1 MKFKVHSRLREDMTG
16 FRISLVC
23 MLAAGLIN
31 NFSPP
36 LTAQENWKEV
46 KVYSGRIDLP
56 TYEFTGR
63 EMEPPLFPSSTVDG
77 EYPLPQFIRPYK
89 PGGPSPASYDA
100 IFLENE
106 YLKLTVVPDLGGRI
120 YSLYDK
126 VNRREVFYK
135 NDVLKFSGVN
145 AKGAWLVG
153 NIELTGPHDMHML
166 TLKGEPYWFTRV
178 KRHQDG
184 SASLVI
190 SSIDPFYRMKVNFTA
205 RLVPGLAAMEL
216 TVFCYN
222 RRDKREPYMFWI
234 NAGVPVTRGS
244 RFVYPMTRTI
254 GHTTAEVANW
264 PYYSGVDFSWFKN
277 NNHMLGV
284 FGIDIYDNFL
294 GAYDYD
300 ADYGTFRF
308 ADRRVVTG
316 MKTWT
321 WGDSRY
327 AERITRGYTDNAG
340 PYIEIQSGRHVWD
353 GHYEWLIPHSY
364 EGWSEWWFP
373 VAGIGGF
380 TTTSRDVALNLEVN
394 ADPQG
399 KNSSVKIGL
408 SANRAMPGAVV
419 RVVSRCGRILDT
431 RADLAPGRPFNRTV
445 SGIAADSS
453 GLTGMRV
460 TVVDARGGEAL
471 DYLRPDQSPGGREY
485 TPFTRQLEKHG
496 KGPAEM
502 TVEELVL
509 DAETKIK
516 EMHTDA
522 GASLL
527 RQALS
532 RDSGHSRA
540 HLNLGIMH
548 YEQAQRDSALVHL
561 EQAIDRDPYADE
573 AHYYLALTRM
583 ELGDTLSAERSLY
596 YISRTGSYYSLREYM
611 LGRIAW
617 HRADEA
623 AAERHLLEAVR
634 ANGYN
639 LSARNLLALIY
650 RLDGRTQ
657 EALTQIEA
665 VEEIDP
671 TNRRAAAE
679 RLFLSG
685 KSEDSRN
692 LIALLGGQSQEA
704 LELAAD
710 YRLLARF
717 KEALEVLTLVERN
730 NRDPYGTPPVFY
742 YTKAC
747 CLETLGRSGQAAG
760 YYRKGRDSAGNLDR
774 FPFRPE
780 SLEPLARAL
789 VFDPG
794 DVTAR
799 FQLGCLLYHLGRR
812 EEAIEHWEKGVE
824 DAPGVFSLRRTLGM
838 AYYENGYGMDKA
850 AEHLEAAVRLN
861 PEHVRT
867 FTDLSYLY
875 SREGYLDQQVALL
888 KKALERSPED
898 DYIIEGLIN
907 ADLVKGDYAAAD
919 SLIRSHE
926 FAQRHRDYALRDKYR
941 FLHYGLAARA
951 YQKGEYKQAQSQ
963 IEIALFPPSSL
974 GADDFEFQS
983 APRLYY
989 YLGKV
994 LEKSGETVKAK
1005 EAYEKS
1011 IVGWDRLSG
1020 DRDSWNSENFY
1031 MALSLDRL
1039 GRHQPAQ
1046 RILQSMRNFALSQMS
1061 RRYRRHRAEA
1071 RYLLALVEK
1080 EKGNFA
1086 EAEKLFKEA
1095 VQLEPEM
1102 LGPRFEL
1109 RRDVVDP
1116 LPEQI
1121 RTGAR

>member
-1 MKFKVHSRLREDMTG
+1 MTG
-16 FRISLVC
+16 FRISLVWA
-23 MLAAGLIN
+23 LAAGLISM
-31 NFSPP
+31 FSHP
-36 LTAQENWKEV
+36 LAAQNNWKEV
-46 KVYSGRIDLP
+46 KVYRGRIDLP
-56 TYEFTGR
+56 SYEFTGR
-63 EMEPPLFPSSTVDG
+63 ELEPPLFPTSTVEG
-77 EYPLPQFIRPYK
+77 KYPLPQFIRPYK
-89 PGGPSPASYDA
+89 PGGPSPAAYDA

-106 YLKLTVVPDLGGRI
+106 YLKLTVVPDFGGRV

-145 AKGAWLVG
+145 EKRAWPVG
-153 NIELTGPHDMHML
+153 NIELTGPYDTHML
-166 TLKGEPYWFTRV
+166 TLRGEPHWFTKV
-178 KRHQDG
+178 LRHEDG
-184 SASLVI
+184 GASLVM
-190 SSIDPFYRMKVNFTA
+190 STIDPFFQMKVNFTA

-216 TVFCYN
+216 TIFCYN
-222 RRDKREPYMFWI
+222 RRDTRKPYMFWI
-234 NAGVPVTRGS
+234 NAGAPVTRGS
-244 RFVYPMTRTI
+244 RFIYPMTRTI

-277 NNHMLGV
+277 NKHMLGV

-294 GAYDYD
+294 GAYDHD

-327 AERITRGYTDNAG
+327 AERITRGYTDDAG

-353 GHYEWLIPHSY
+353 GHYEWLIPHTF

-380 TTTSRDVALNLEVN
+380 TTTSRDVALNLEVH

-399 KNSSVKIGL
+399 RKSSVRL
-408 SANRAMPGAVV
+408 ALCANREMPGATL
-419 RVVSRCGRILDT
+419 RVVSAHGRIMDT
-431 RADLAPGRPFNRTV
+431 RADLAPGRPFDRTI
-445 SGIAADSS
+445 SAIAADSS
-453 GLTGMRV
+453 GLCGMRV
-460 TVVDARGGEAL
+460 TVIDARGEVAL
-471 DYLRPDQSPGGREY
+471 DYLRPDQNPGGREY
-485 TPFTRQLEKHG
+485 TSFTRQLER
-496 KGPAEM
+496 PRENPEQM
-502 TVEELVL
+502 SVEQLVL

-516 EMHTDA
+516 EMHMAA

-527 RQALS
+527 RQALV

-548 YEQAQRDSALVHL
+548 YEQGWRDSAAVHL
-561 EQAIDRDPYADE
+561 EKVIERDPYADQ
-573 AHYYLALTRM
+573 AYYYLALTRM
-583 ELGDTLSAERSLY
+583 ELGDTLSAERNLY
-596 YISRTGSYYSLREYM
+596 YISRTGSYYSPREYM
-611 LGRIAW
+611 LGRIDW
-617 HRADEA
+617 LRADRP
-623 AAERHLLEAVR
+623 AAERHLLEAAR

-657 EALTQIEA
+657 KALAQIGE
-665 VEEIDP
+665 VEKIDP
-671 TNRRAAAE
+671 TNRWAAAE
-679 RLFLSG
+679 RVFLTG
-685 KSEDSRN
+685 GSRQRQ
-692 LIALLGGQSQEA
+692 ALLGFLGGQSQEA

-710 YRLLARF
+710 YLRLACF
-717 KEALEVLTLVERN
+717 EEALEVLTLVEEN

-742 YTKAC
+742 YTKAH
-747 CLETLGRSGQAAG
+747 CLKELGRDEQVAG
-760 YYRKGRDSAGNLDR
+760 CYRKGRESIGNLDR
-774 FPFRPE
+774 FPFRTE
-780 SLEPLARAL
+780 SVQPFADAL
-789 VFDPG
+789 VYDPG
-794 DVTAR
+794 DATAR

-812 EEAIEHWEKGVE
+812 EEAIHHWEKGVE
-824 DAPGVFSLRRTLGM
+824 TAPGLFSLRRTLGM
-838 AYYENGYGMDKA
+838 AYYENGHGMDKA
-850 AEHLEAAVRLN
+850 AEHLEAAIRLN
-861 PEHVRT
+861 QEHVRT

-875 SREGYLDQQVALL
+875 SREGYFDQQEALL
-888 KKALERSPED
+888 KRALESSPED

-907 ADLVKGDYAAAD
+907 VNLVKGDYAEAD

-941 FLHYGLAARA
+941 FMRYGLGARA
-951 YQKGEYKQAQSQ
+951 YQRCEYSQARHQ
-963 IEIALFPPSSL
+963 IELALYPPTSL

-994 LEKSGETVKAK
+994 LEKTGDTVQAK
-1005 EAYEKS
+1005 EAFEKS
-1011 IVGWDRLSG
+1011 IVGWNQLSG
-1020 DRDSWNSENFY
+1020 DRDSWNSENFF

-1039 GRHQPAQ
+1039 GQSEPAQ
-1046 RILQSMRNFALSQMS
+1046 RILQSMENFAVSQLDS
-1061 RRYRRHRAEA
+1061 RHRRHRAEA
-1071 RYLLALVEK
+1071 RYLLALVKK
-1080 EKGNFA
+1080 EQGNRA

-1095 VQLEPEM
+1095 VQLEPDM

-1116 LPEQI
+1116 LPGQI
-1121 RTGAR
+1121 QTGVR